1 MKRLSRPLLF
11 TSIAVAAIVTFV
23 AAGSWA
29 ATPIDVTDISGWLR
43 VADPVDALA
52 ELARVA
58 GLLLAV
64 YVALVSA
71 AALVAELAAILRLPR
86 LARVMRRLVHLFA
99 VPALRKRLLEV
110 AAVATVTASSLH
122 AVPAGAATAP
132 RPAVVVVSPNAMPR
146 SDIPAVQLGGEFMG
160 FDLPSTVAT
169 VESIETASYT
179 VQPGDT
185 LWGIVERHYGHVDSE
200 LLSSVLAANPAI
212 RDPNVILVGWTL
224 VLPSSVAAETAPW
237 TDAAPVE
244 MPAAPPPPAARD
256 EFGRRQR

>member
-11 TSIAVAAIVTFV
+11 TSIAVSAMITFV

-58 GLLLAV
+58 GLLLAG

-71 AALVAELAAILRLPR
+71 AALVAEVAAILRLPR
-86 LARVMRRLVHLFA
+86 MARVMRQLVHLFA

-132 RPAVVVVSPNAMPR
+132 PPAVVVVSPDAVPR
-146 SDIPAVQLGGEFMG
+146 SDMPAVQLGGEFMG
-160 FDLPSTVAT
+160 FDLPSTIAT
-169 VESIETASYT
+169 AGRST
-179 VQPGDT
+179 P
-185 LWGIVERHYGHVDSE
+185 
-200 LLSSVLAANPAI
+200 AA
-212 RDPNVILVGWTL
+212 T
-224 VLPSSVAAETAPW
+224 PSSPATRSGTSSNVTTATSTRSCSATCWRRILTFETRTSSSSDGPSYFRVRLPTRRNHGQNPHRSRCRGSAAC
-237 TDAAPVE
+237 
-244 MPAAPPPPAARD
+244 
-256 EFGRRQR
+256 GRIELGCRQR

>member
-64 YVALVSA
+64 YVALISA

-169 VESIETASYT
+169 LGADRDR
-179 VQPGDT
+179 QLHRPAR
-185 LWGIVERHYGHVDSE
+185 RHALGHRRTS
-200 LLSSVLAANPAI
+200 LRPRRLGAAQ
-212 RDPNVILVGWTL
+212 
-224 VLPSSVAAETAPW
+224 
-237 TDAAPVE
+237 
-244 MPAAPPPPAARD
+244 
-256 EFGRRQR
+256 QRAGGEPCHS